1 MWLMSPVA
9 LMGSVELVKPNVT
22 GLLECDRWLVSPV
35 IFQVLPPRS
44 KTLFIVLRL
53 MGMSD
58 KSKQITRSAG
68 LQRNQTDDKV
78 AAKENSIHII
88 KLAAQELTGETP
100 SEPCHLNPKK
110 EM

>member
-1 MWLMSPVA
+1 MRLMSAAA

-22 GLLECDRWLVSPV
+22 GLLECDRWVVCSI
-35 IFQVLPPRS
+35 IFQVLPPLS
-44 KTLFIVLRL
+44 KTLFIGLPL

-68 LQRNQTDDKV
+68 LQRNQLDDKV
-78 AAKENSIHII
+78 AAKENSIDII
-88 KLAAQELTGETP
+88 NLDAQELTGETA
-100 SEPCHLNPKK
+100 SEPSHLNPKE